1 MAMFR
6 SGYSLGSKLIAKT
19 KMPQLF
25 HRLAYQDQLT
35 IVMYHGIIKEPLL
48 VEDWCFVDEDSFRAQ
63 IEYLKKNFEIIALS
77 DAVERMR
84 NGEIKRPT
92 AVITFDDG
100 YQNNFDVAFPILC
113 RERIPATIFLAT
125 GLMNTE
131 DTVWYCRLNLALS
144 QTHRDFIEWDGVKFD
159 ISTLGLKAKAS
170 AALQESL
177 KKLEHSVLMATVRHI
192 ILQLGND
199 AGCSIEVDSPYR
211 MLNRNAIA
219 EMAAS
224 ELIEFGAHTRQHAIL
239 SRLSEEER
247 FSEIRQSIDAVYELT
262 GRRCRSFSYPN
273 GRMQDYD
280 WGSINHL
287 MACGVQMA
295 VTTIAGPNNRM
306 TPVMELRRYGV
317 GADLPMAEFQLM
329 VHHFFSKVH
338 RGSDLGWHQY
348 A

>member
-1 MAMFR
+1 
-6 SGYSLGSKLIAKT
+6 
-19 KMPQLF
+19 MPQLF
-25 HRLAYQDQLT
+25 HRFAFQDQLT

-48 VEDWCFVDEDSFRAQ
+48 VEDWCFVDEHSFRAQ
-63 IEYLKKNFEIIALS
+63 IEYLKKHFEIVALS

-84 NGEIKRPT
+84 NGGIKRPT

-100 YQNNFDVAFPILC
+100 YQNNFDVAFPLLC
-113 RERIPATIFLAT
+113 RERIPATVFLAT

-144 QTHRDFIEWDGVKFD
+144 QTHRDFIEWNGLKFD
-159 ISTLGLKAKAS
+159 ISTLDLKAKAS
-170 AALQESL
+170 AVIQEGL
-177 KKLEHSVLMATVRHI
+177 KKLKHSVLMATVRHI

-219 EMAAS
+219 EMVAS
-224 ELIEFGAHTRQHAIL
+224 ELIEFGAHTHQHAIL

-247 FSEIRQSIDAVYELT
+247 FSEIRQSIDAIYELT

-273 GRMQDYD
+273 GRMGDYD
-280 WGSINHL
+280 WDSINHL
-287 MACGVQMA
+287 MACGIQMA
-295 VTTIAGPNNRM
+295 VTTIAGPNNRT

-317 GADLPMAEFQLM
+317 GADLPMAEFQLI
-329 VHHFFSKVH
+329 VHHVISKVQK
-338 RGSDLGWHQY
+338 GSNLLWHKCV
-348 A
+348 